1 ANMNKLTE
9 SEVSSLTEV
18 MIRCAQIAASK
29 MGGGKNC
36 LDCFHFEETSEVC
49 AKFGKRPPA
58 KVICNGCK
66 FHDSTPF

>member
-1 ANMNKLTE
+1 
-9 SEVSSLTEV
+9 